1 VLRSPQVAGV
11 GQFFNSKLRISNQKN
26 GELWEMNVKCECGHV
41 NPHGTVLCE
50 SCGMVLEEKEKD
62 KKLLDMR
69 YEGSARRSQTYNK
82 TIIDKVWN
90 FFSSVKVGVWLIVI
104 TLLASILGTILP
116 QVMYI
121 PQNIPAIEHYE
132 NEYGWFG
139 RLYYEL
145 GFHNLYSSW
154 WYLLLIALI
163 GVSLVICS
171 LDRVIPLYRA
181 LNKQRVARH
190 EGFLKRQRLYGIS
203 EAQQNQEMVTTLIEN
218 MKSKR
223 YKIREENGNI
233 LAEKNRF
240 ARWGPYVNH
249 IGLII
254 FLLGGMLRS
263 VPGMYV
269 DETLWI
275 REGETKTIP
284 ATEGQYYLKNNQF
297 IVELYDK
304 EADGE
309 VFEQALD
316 RAGGVVKTYQANVT
330 LYKKQGEA
338 VPGEQPELKKVRDAE
353 IRVNEPLK
361 IEGLALYQVDY
372 KLNELHKMSFTLQN
386 KETGE
391 EFGEVQIDLN
401 NPKKHYELG
410 DGYSVEVK
418 SYFPDFEFNEDGEPA
433 TKSRVPNN
441 PAFVFEM
448 TAPDKPE
455 GEVSFVAIQETIEPL
470 GDNQYKM
477 AFKGVETKNV
487 SGLTVRKDSTL
498 WFLGLGG
505 LIFMIGVVQ
514 GAYWN
519 HRRIWIR
526 RMEDKVWVAG
536 HTNKNWHGLKR
547 EIEVIFDGTGLNVPR
562 DQQQDEDG
570 RIG

>member
-1 VLRSPQVAGV
+1 M
-11 GQFFNSKLRISNQKN
+11 KN
-26 GELWEMNVKCECGHV
+26 GEFLEMNVKCECGHV

-50 SCGMVLEEKEKD
+50 SCGKVLEEKEKD

-82 TIIDKVWN
+82 TIIDKIWN

-116 QVMYI
+116 QSMYI
-121 PQNIPAIEHYE
+121 PQTIPAVEHYE

-181 LNKQRVARH
+181 LNNQRVERH

-203 EAQQNQEMVTTLIEN
+203 DVPQNQEMVTTLIAN

-254 FLLGGMLRS
+254 FLIGGMLRF

-269 DETLWI
+269 DETLWL

-284 ATEGQYYLKNNQF
+284 ATDGQYYLKNNQF

-304 EADGE
+304 EKDGE

-316 RAGGVVKTYQANVT
+316 RAGGVVKTYQADVT
-330 LYKKQGEA
+330 LYKRQGETVA
-338 VPGEQPELKKVRDAE
+338 GEQPELEKVRDAE

-361 IEGLALYQVDY
+361 IDGLALYQVDY
-372 KLNELHKMSFTLQN
+372 KLNELHKMAFTLQN

-391 EFGEVQIDLN
+391 EFGEILIDLN
-401 NPKKHYELG
+401 NPEKQYDLEN
-410 DGYSVEVK
+410 GYSVQVK

-470 GDNQYKM
+470 GDNKYKM
-477 AFKGVETKNV
+477 AFKAVETKNV

-498 WFLGLGG
+498 WFLGIGG
-505 LIFMIGVVQ
+505 LIFMIGVAQ

-526 RMEDKVWVAG
+526 RIGDKVWVAG

-547 EIEVIFDGTGLNVPR
+547 EIEVVFEGTGLNVPK

-570 RIG
+570 RKG

>member
-1 VLRSPQVAGV
+1 
-11 GQFFNSKLRISNQKN
+11 
-26 GELWEMNVKCECGHV
+26 MNVKCECGHV

-50 SCGMVLEEKEKD
+50 SCGKVLEEKEND

-82 TIIDKVWN
+82 TIIDKIWN

-121 PQNIPAIEHYE
+121 PQNIPAIQHYE

-145 GFHNLYSSW
+145 GFHDLYSSW

-181 LNKQRVARH
+181 LNNQRVARH

-203 EAQQNQEMVTTLIEN
+203 EAPQNQEMVSTLIEN

-240 ARWGPYVNH
+240 ARWGPYINH

-254 FLLGGMLRS
+254 FLLGGMLRF

-269 DETLWI
+269 DETLWL

-284 ATEGQYYLKNNQF
+284 STDGQYYLENNEF

-304 EADGE
+304 EKDGE
-309 VFEQALD
+309 VFGQALD
-316 RAGGVVKTYQANVT
+316 RVGGVVKTYQANVT
-330 LYKKQGEA
+330 LYEKQGES
-338 VPGEQPELKKVRDAE
+338 VPGEQPELEKVRDAE

-361 IEGLALYQVDY
+361 IDGLALYQVDY
-372 KLNELHKMSFTLQN
+372 KLNELHKMTFTLQS
-386 KETGE
+386 KETE
-391 EFGEVQIDLN
+391 EDFGEIQIDLN
-401 NPKKHYELG
+401 NPEKQYDLG

-470 GDNQYKM
+470 GDNKYKM
-477 AFKGVETKNV
+477 AFKAVETKNV

-498 WFLGLGG
+498 WFLGIGG
-505 LIFMIGVVQ
+505 IIFMIGVAQ
-514 GAYWN
+514 GSYWN

-526 RMEDKVWVAG
+526 RMGDKVWVAG

-547 EIEVIFDGTGLNVPR
+547 EFEVIFEGTGLNVPM

-570 RIG
+570 R